1 MFPIS
6 PAFESH
12 QGLLESEELLQG
24 GLARVADVALDQDVE
39 ELLHSREVQVELV
52 RDGVQRVLHDHD
64 LERDRLVTIGLI
76 LINSH

>member
-39 ELLHSREVQVELV
+39 ELLHPGQVLVELV

-64 LERDRLVTIGLI
+64 LERDHLVTIGLI